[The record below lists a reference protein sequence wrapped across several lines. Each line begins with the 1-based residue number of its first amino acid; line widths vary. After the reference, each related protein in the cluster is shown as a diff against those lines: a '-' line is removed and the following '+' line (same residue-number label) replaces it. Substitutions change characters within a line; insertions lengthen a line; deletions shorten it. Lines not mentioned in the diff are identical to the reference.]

1 MNLNEIVQSDEKY
14 FMPVY
19 GPRFPLAIDHG
30 KGAYLYDIDGKEYL
44 DFVAGIATNLLG
56 YADPGLTRAMS
67 EQLGK
72 VVHCSNLYYFEPQA
86 RLEKSLCELAGDD
99 YKVFF
104 CNSGG
109 EANETAIKLVRK
121 HFHDQNKYGILS
133 LRNSF
138 HGRTLATLS
147 ATGQEH
153 FHTGF
158 TPLPP
163 EFDYFSTIEELKSKI
178 NPNLGGVILEM
189 IQGEGGVNPLEKG
202 FVQNIAAV
210 CREHDILL
218 LVDEVQTGMG
228 RTGTMFAFEQYGI
241 RPDIFT
247 LAKGLGGGMP
257 VGACLAKSHI
267 SFKKGEHGSTF
278 GGNPLACAAA
288 NYVCSAVDE
297 AMLAHVRE
305 MSEYLFAKLQ
315 PLSPRGSGLLLGFS
329 LEKLNNRDFV
339 LKALEKGLLL
349 VTAGFNTVRLVPPFV
364 ITRAECDKCV
374 DIIFEVFDELS
385 QELF

>member
-1 MNLNEIVQSDEKY
+1 MNFNEIVQNDEKY

-30 KGAYLYDIDGKEYL
+30 KGAYLFDTQGNKYL

-56 YADPGLTRAMS
+56 YADPGYIQAMRQQM
-67 EQLGK
+67 EK
-72 VVHCSNLYYFEPQA
+72 VLHCSNLYYTQPQA
-86 RLEKSLCELAGDD
+86 QLEKTLCDLAGDT

-121 HFHDQNKYGILS
+121 HFHDDNKYAILS

-138 HGRTLATLS
+138 HGRTLATLT

-153 FHTGF
+153 FHTSF

-163 EFDYFSTIEELKSKI
+163 EFDYFSTIEELRDKI
-178 NPNLGGVILEM
+178 TQNTGGVILEM
-189 IQGEGGVNPLEKG
+189 IQGEGGVNPLDKG

-210 CREHDILL
+210 CQEHDILL
-218 LVDEVQTGMG
+218 IIDEVQTGMG
-228 RTGTMFAFEQYGI
+228 RTGSMFAFEQYDI
-241 RPDIFT
+241 TPDIFT
-247 LAKGLGGGMP
+247 LAKGLGNGFP
-257 VGACLAKSHI
+257 IGACLAKSHI

-278 GGNPLACAAA
+278 GGNPLACTAG
-288 NYVCSAVDE
+288 NYVCAAVDE
-297 AMLAHVRE
+297 EMLAHVRE
-305 MSEYLFAKLQ
+305 MSDYLFEQLQ
-315 PLSPRGSGLLLGFS
+315 PLTPRGKGLLLGFT
-329 LEKLNNRDFV
+329 LEKINNREFV
-339 LKALEKGLLL
+339 QKALEKGLLL

-364 ITRAECDKCV
+364 ITKEDCDKCV
-374 DIIFEVFDELS
+374 RIIFEVF
-385 QELF
+385 QELHAQA